1 MPRPSLDTPRGALGP
16 RYLTP
21 ALVAPPQT
29 ARVYL
34 RATPREPRDLAY
46 IAAELATGFRPG
58 DADDPRMV
66 AAVAAI
72 RREALTAAP
81 ALRATMRN
89 DLVAACVDNA
99 VALQR
104 AIMASP
110 EAERACLGVAVV
122 RALLDDAPDRCVD
135 LDRAVRD
142 AARVHLHAVTAEHAA
157 TAARMVA
164 VVLA

>member
-1 MPRPSLDTPRGALGP
+1 MARPSLDGARGA

-21 ALVAPPQT
+21 AVIAPPQT
-29 ARVYL
+29 ARIYL
-34 RATPREPRDLAY
+34 RTSPRTQRDLAY

-58 DADDPRMV
+58 DTTDPRMV

-72 RREALTAAP
+72 RREALRAAP
-81 ALRATMRN
+81 ALRASMPN
-89 DLVAACVDNA
+89 ALVAACVDNA

-104 AIMASP
+104 AIMDAP
-110 EAERACLGVAVV
+110 EEDRACLGVAVV
-122 RALLDDAPDRCVD
+122 RTLLDDAPDRCVD

-142 AARVHLHAVTAEHAA
+142 AAKVHLHAVTAEHAE

>member
-1 MPRPSLDTPRGALGP
+1 MSRPALDAPRGA

-21 ALVAPPQT
+21 ALVAPPTT

-34 RATPREPRDLAY
+34 RATPRSPRDLAY
-46 IAAELATGFRPG
+46 IAAELATGFLPG
-58 DADDPRMV
+58 DDDDPRMV

-72 RREALTAAP
+72 TRAALTAAP
-81 ALRATMRN
+81 ALRATMDN
-89 DLVAACVDNA
+89 ALVAACVDNA

-104 AIMASP
+104 AILAAP

-142 AARVHLHAVTAEHAA
+142 AARVHLHAVTTEHAE

>member
-1 MPRPSLDTPRGALGP
+1 MPRPALDAPRGA
-16 RYLTP
+16 RYISP
-21 ALVAPPQT
+21 ALVATPQT
-29 ARVYL
+29 ARVFL
-34 RATPREPRDLAY
+34 RATPRSPRDLAY

-58 DADDPRMV
+58 DSTAPRMV
-66 AAVAAI
+66 DAVAAI
-72 RREALTAAP
+72 NRAALTAAP
-81 ALRATMRN
+81 ALRATMAN

-104 AIMASP
+104 AIMAAP

-142 AARVHLHAVTAEHAA
+142 AARVHLHAVTEEHAA

>member
-1 MPRPSLDTPRGALGP
+1 MPRPSLDAPRGA

-21 ALVAPPQT
+21 ALVAPPTT

-34 RATPREPRDLAY
+34 RATPRSARDLAY

-72 RREALTAAP
+72 TRAALTAAP
-81 ALRATMRN
+81 ALRATMDN
-89 DLVAACVDNA
+89 ALVAACVDNA

-104 AIMASP
+104 AIMAAP

-142 AARVHLHAVTAEHAA
+142 AARVHLHAVTAEHTA